1 MNAEML
7 SMDPIVI
14 EKPRKKQAIP
24 SIRKTETILSEPVA
38 PANPRFGSVDLW
50 KIRKAKRHFTYY
62 R

>member
-14 EKPRKKQAIP
+14 EKPRKKQVIP
-24 SIRKTETILSEPVA
+24 SIRKTETISPEPAV
-38 PANPRFGSVDLW
+38 PANPRFGSIDLW
-50 KIRKAKRHFTYY
+50 KIRRAKKRFTYY